1 MNSNFSE
8 NAAAPPS
15 LLLRLKSCWA
25 RVGDYRGL
33 LALAIMF
40 VIGCVYSPRVPGSN
54 VPIFL
59 SWRLQTGILWEYCEY
74 GLLAVGMTLV
84 VLTGGIDLSV
94 GSVLGMSATLFALLT
109 VGLGWAIPWAVLA
122 VLTAGAATGMV
133 SGILVDKFRLQPFV
147 VTLAMMT
154 GIRGLAKL
162 ISGGMKIQPAA
173 QPWYRFQGDTPAF
186 FKWMTQALPGVGI
199 QPAALLFLIALV
211 TMAVIVAKSRYGR
224 SLYAIGGNE
233 EASRL
238 SGLRVSRA
246 KILTYALCAGFA
258 ALAGI
263 VNACRQDL
271 GDPEAGA
278 TFELDAIAAVVIGGT
293 SLAGGRGG
301 LGFTLLGVLIVGYIN
316 KVLSLN
322 AVPIAPRMMIQAAII
337 LAAVLIQRKK

>member
-1 MNSNFSE
+1 MNPDSTGNP
-8 NAAAPPS
+8 NPPRS
-15 LLLRLKSCWA
+15 QLSRLSALWT
-25 RVGDYRGL
+25 RVGDYRGVVAL
-33 LALAIMF
+33 LIMF
-40 VIGCVYSPRVPGSN
+40 VVGCIYSPHVAGSSVPL
-54 VPIFL
+54 FL
-59 SWRLQTGILWEYCEY
+59 TWRLQAGILYEYCEY

-84 VLTGGIDLSV
+84 ILTGGIDLSV
-94 GSVLGMSATLFALLT
+94 GSVLGLSATLFALLT
-109 VGLGWAIPWAVLA
+109 VGYGWGIPAAVLVVIA
-122 VLTAGAATGMV
+122 AGLVAGAVNGFLI
-133 SGILVDKFRLQPFV
+133 SRFRMQPFV
-147 VTLAMMT
+147 ITLAMMT
-154 GIRGLAKL
+154 GARGLAKL
-162 ISGGMKIQPAA
+162 VSGGMKVQPAA
-173 QPWYRFQGDTPAF
+173 QPWYRLQDDTPPF
-186 FKWMTQALPGVGI
+186 FRWMTEALPVIKI

-211 TMAVIVAKSRYGR
+211 VMAILVAKTKYGR

-238 SGLRVSRA
+238 SGLRVSRN

-337 LAAVLIQRKK
+337 VIAVLIQRKK